1 MDAKLEGFVSD
12 QSYAGDVSPK
22 QAWQILEKDSAAV
35 LVDCRT
41 DAEWSWVGLPD
52 LGSLGRAPVCVA
64 WQNFPEMARNDGFLA
79 ELESQGVTKE
89 RTLLLLCRS
98 GQRSRHAAIA
108 LTAAGYACCYNV
120 ADGFEGPCDDARHRG
135 CDAGWKA
142 SGLPWIQG

>member
-52 LGSLGRAPVCVA
+52 LGPLGRSPVCVA
-64 WQNFPEMARNDGFLA
+64 WQKFPDMARHDGFLA
-79 ELESQGVTKE
+79 ELESQGLDGINFIAPADRQYEMCDEFAAEVIV
-89 RTLLLLCRS
+89 
-98 GQRSRHAAIA
+98 RSR
-108 LTAAGYACCYNV
+108 
-120 ADGFEGPCDDARHRG
+120 
-135 CDAGWKA
+135 
-142 SGLPWIQG
+142 S